1 MDGTDVYQPPY
12 AIFPAQRNYVLGSI
26 YIHFIEKRRDFF
38 GYVDDPCRMEDICFF
53 PFQIF
58 KQRPQRLYVADIA
71 FNVPDPAI
79 VLYLFSRQDQAADI
93 RLLLSKQPDQS
104 ISQMSIGPGN
114 NIDFLHIKHFF
125 HFLNTVLFIF
135 YICIIIF
142 LTVYFNRQLI

>member
-1 MDGTDVYQPPY
+1 MDGTYVYQPPY
-12 AIFPAQRNYVLGSI
+12 AKFPTQRNYVLGSI
-26 YIHFIEKRRDFF
+26 YIHLIKKRRDFF
-38 GYVDDPCRMEDICFF
+38 RNVHNSRRMEDIYFF
-53 PFQIF
+53 PFHIF

-71 FNVPDPAI
+71 FDVPDPAI

-93 RLLLSKQPDQS
+93 CLLLSKQPDQS

-125 HFLNTVLFIF
+125 HFLNTVLFIL

-142 LTVYFNRQLI
+142 LTVDFNRQLI